1 MVSGR
6 RLEPH
11 APGPRDRH
19 SNVTSPSLIDAAG
32 RIALI
37 TGAAGGIG
45 RATVDLFLSAGAN
58 VVAMDQD
65 RSRLP
70 KDSTA
75 LIPIAADATDEQ
87 SVRSAVN
94 CAVERFGGLDYAI
107 GTVGVGGAGP
117 LSDVT
122 LAEWKRLLDINLTS
136 MFLLA
141 RECYP
146 FLRRPGGAMVMISS
160 TNGRNGGSQL
170 SGPAYAV
177 AKAGVLNLVRYLAKE
192 WAADGLRVNSV
203 APGPVATPMLDR
215 FSDVQH
221 ARLKESIPQRRYA
234 EANEIAAAIG
244 YLCSRHAAS
253 MTGACINVSGGLVMD

>member
-1 MVSGR
+1 MASGR
-6 RLEPH
+6 RSGRH
-11 APGPRDRH
+11 VPGPENWC
-19 SNVTSPSLIDAAG
+19 SNVTSPSLVDAAG
-32 RIALI
+32 RIVLI

-45 RATVDLFLSAGAN
+45 RATVNLFLSAGAK
-58 VVAMDQD
+58 VVAVDKD

-70 KDSTA
+70 KDDTA
-75 LIPIAADATDEQ
+75 LVGIAADATDEQ

-94 CAVERFGGLDYAI
+94 CAIERFGGLDYAI

-117 LSDVT
+117 LSDVS
-122 LAEWKRLLDINLTS
+122 LAEWKRVLDINLTS

-160 TNGRNGGSQL
+160 TNGRNGGSAL

-177 AKAGVLNLVRYLAKE
+177 AKSGILNLVRYLAKE

-215 FSDVQH
+215 FSAEQH
-221 ARLKESIPQRRYA
+221 ARLKESILLTRYA
-234 EANEIAAAIG
+234 EANEVASAIG
-244 YLCSRHAAS
+244 YLCSGHAAS
-253 MTGACINVSGGLVMD
+253 MTGACINVSGGLVLD